1 MLNYNI
7 RGGFHFRA
15 LFGTKYFL
23 PTCTMTYRFG
33 KILIQKI
40 MERNDIFLSIR
51 PKPKQAN
58 KSVIIKS
65 VEGNVQ
71 RMFEG
76 RKELLG
82 LKTSGLEHITFMP
95 TLTNI
100 SSSMDNYNTY
110 KNDDM
115 MSRASNYGYHSSEE
129 PDHKVISLS

>member
-1 MLNYNI
+1 
-7 RGGFHFRA
+7 
-15 LFGTKYFL
+15 
-23 PTCTMTYRFG
+23 
-33 KILIQKI
+33 

-95 TLTNI
+95 TLANMANELNTGY
-100 SSSMDNYNTY
+100 NYKT
-110 KNDDM
+110 DDV

-129 PDHKVISLS
+129 PDQKVKFLYFWV

>member
-1 MLNYNI
+1 
-7 RGGFHFRA
+7 
-15 LFGTKYFL
+15 
-23 PTCTMTYRFG
+23 
-33 KILIQKI
+33 

-95 TLTNI
+95 SLTNI
-100 SSSMDNYNTY
+100 SNSMDSYTYN
-110 KNDDM
+110 KNNDDM

-129 PDHKVISLS
+129 PDQKVMSSSSTPIFASDLIRPKNLICRL

>member
-1 MLNYNI
+1 
-7 RGGFHFRA
+7 
-15 LFGTKYFL
+15 
-23 PTCTMTYRFG
+23 MTYRFG

-95 TLTNI
+95 SLTSI
-100 SSSMDNYNTY
+100 SSSMDNYNSY

-129 PDHKVISLS
+129 PDHKVISLSWLWSVQSI

>member
-1 MLNYNI
+1 
-7 RGGFHFRA
+7 
-15 LFGTKYFL
+15 
-23 PTCTMTYRFG
+23 
-33 KILIQKI
+33 

-95 TLTNI
+95 SLSNCALD
-100 SSSMDNYNTY
+100 SYNY

-129 PDHKVISLS
+129 PDQKVNYRKLRRCYDPQRI